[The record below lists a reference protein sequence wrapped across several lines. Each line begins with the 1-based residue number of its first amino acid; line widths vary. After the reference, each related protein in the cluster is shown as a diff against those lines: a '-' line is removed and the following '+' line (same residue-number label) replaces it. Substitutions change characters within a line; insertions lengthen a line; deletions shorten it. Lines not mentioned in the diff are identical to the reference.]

1 MNKVFTIEEIF
12 NTFYDKIY
20 SFTLMRV
27 GNVHDSEDITSDVFM
42 KVAEK
47 IDTYNPDK
55 AAFSTWI
62 FVIALN
68 EIRMFY
74 RKRKPIYSIDC
85 ISEFVSSFDIEE
97 NLLKHEER
105 IFLYKA
111 IENLDEISKE
121 VVLLRYFADLSTKQ
135 IAEITALS
143 ETNVDVKMHRAK
155 EKIKK
160 YLINCKKS
168 GFAAYK
174 GI

>member
-1 MNKVFTIEEIF
+1 MEEIF

-27 GNVHDSEDITSDVFM
+27 GNVHDSEDITSDVFV

-47 IDTYNPDK
+47 IDTYDPDR

-68 EIRMFY
+68 EIRMYY
-74 RKRKPIYSIDC
+74 RKQKTIYPIDNV
-85 ISEFVSSFDIEE
+85 SELVSSFDIEE
-97 NLLKHEER
+97 NLLKREEC

-121 VVLLRYFADLSTKQ
+121 VVLLRYFADLSTRQ

-143 ETNVDVKMHRAK
+143 ETNVDVKIHRAK
-155 EKIKK
+155 KK
-160 YLINCKKS
+160 MKDFLISCKESK
-168 GFAAYK
+168 
-174 GI
+174 